1 LSIRYYIKR
10 TGFAIILRAD
20 MKIYTTIS
28 GFFAFVLL
36 FFFTYTFVSAFQ
48 AEVSPYEISPGDA
61 FIITVADA
69 KTSPLPDAS
78 LNGKPFY
85 FSSCG
90 KDCFIAV
97 GAVGLETKPGAY
109 TIHVSVGEKKTNVD
123 LVVRHARFPTQR
135 LTLPGERVFLSRKNL
150 KRVELEEER
159 LKTIFET
166 TTDRLWKGKFIL
178 PLENGISTKFGTKR
192 IINKKKISVHRG
204 IDIKGKEGE
213 EVRSSNSG
221 RVVLAEELFFGGNTI
236 ILDHGLGIYTIYMHL
251 LKFNIKPQDIVS
263 KGDAIGFVGSTGRS
277 NSSHLHFGVK
287 VINVN
292 VNPFSFVGLNL

>member
-1 LSIRYYIKR
+1 
-10 TGFAIILRAD
+10 
-20 MKIYTTIS
+20 MKIYTTIL
-28 GFFAFVLL
+28 GFFASVL
-36 FFFTYTFVSAFQ
+36 FFFFTHTFVSAFQ

-69 KTSPLPDAS
+69 KTLQLPDAS

-109 TIHVSVGEKKTNVD
+109 TIQVSVGEKKTNLD
-123 LVVRHARFPTQR
+123 LVVRHTLFPTQR
-135 LTLPGERVFLSRKNL
+135 LTLPRDKVFLSRENL
-150 KRVELEEER
+150 KRVELEDER

-166 TTDRLWKGKFIL
+166 TTDRFWRGKFVL
-178 PLENGISTKFGTKR
+178 PLEHDVTTKFGTKR

-204 IDIKGKEGE
+204 IDIKGKVGE
-213 EVRSSNSG
+213 EVRASNSG
-221 RVVLAEELFFGGNTI
+221 RVVLAEELFFGGNTV

-251 LKFNIKPQDIVS
+251 SKFNIKPQDIMS
-263 KGDAIGFVGSTGRS
+263 KGDVIGFVGSTGRS
-277 NSSHLHFGVK
+277 NNPHLHFGVK
-287 VINVN
+287 VLNINVN
-292 VNPFSFVGLNL
+292 PVSIVGLGL